1 MSEPSTPPQLEGV
14 WVPIITPFVDN
25 PGREVDHAALGRLA
39 EHLQRQGVSGVVV
52 GGTTG
57 EVASLTPQE
66 RLDCWHTVAQ
76 HAPGLPLMLG
86 TGGAC
91 LADAMEDMHR
101 LRQVQLAQGL
111 RLDALLLSA
120 PPYVRPSQ
128 QGLRDWFLVL
138 ADAAPAP
145 VVIYDIPY
153 RTGSTL
159 SRETLLS
166 LAQHPNIIGIKDCG
180 GDLAKTLALLHD
192 GRLRILAG
200 EDLQVLAHLAHGG
213 TGCISASAHLHAQR
227 WVRMVQCMRSTQLDE
242 AQALWRELVPLIE
255 TAFSEPNPGPLKAA
269 LSIQG
274 FGSSC
279 VRAPMTAASP
289 AVFSRWESME
299 WMGSINV

>member
-14 WVPIITPFVDN
+14 WVPIITPFADH

-39 EHLQRQGVSGVVV
+39 KHLQRQGVSGLVV

-57 EVASLTPQE
+57 EAAALTPQE

-76 HAPGLPLMLG
+76 HAPALPLMLG
-86 TGGAC
+86 TGGAS
-91 LADAMEDMHR
+91 LADALEDMH
-101 LRQVQLAQGL
+101 LIRQYQLTQRV
-111 RLDALLLSA
+111 RLDALLLAA
-120 PPYVRPSQ
+120 PSYVRPSQ

-145 VVIYDIPY
+145 VVMYDIPY

-159 SRETLLS
+159 ARETLLS
-166 LAQHPNIIGIKDCG
+166 LADHPNIIGIKDCG

-192 GRLRILAG
+192 GRLQVLAG

-213 TGCISASAHLHAQR
+213 KACISASAHLHPQR
-227 WVRMVQCMRSTQLDE
+227 WVRMVQCMRSNHLDE

-269 LSIQG
+269 LAIQG

-279 VRAPMTAASP
+279 VRAPMMDASP
-289 AVFSRWESME
+289 AVFSRWKCVD
-299 WMGSINV
+299 WMG